1 MCKTRHVP
9 PPLPKP
15 AGVVDNTAID
25 NSQSILHVNLSQHIV
40 LMSTTVG
47 LISLL
52 LLCLGIYCVR
62 KRCLRCL
69 QTAITPQGRSSAHS
83 AATNYGVS
91 DPSNTMSMHAFKRP
105 LGLVAPSLSQYAA
118 PSPYAAPIYITN
130 SAPEGQSV
138 SDHSSD
144 TIPPSAP
151 SSARYATQD
160 TVTTNTSRRSKH

>member
-52 LLCLGIYCVR
+52 LLCLGIWCV
-62 KRCLRCL
+62 KERCLRCL
-69 QTAITPQGRSSAHS
+69 RSAVTPQEGRPTARYP
-83 AATNYGVS
+83 AAACYNGS
-91 DPSNTMSMHAFKRP
+91 GPSNSMIMQTFDCP
-105 LGLVAPSLSQYAA
+105 MGPV
-118 PSPYAAPIYITN
+118 SPYNTPYTAPCTSLYITN
-130 SAPEGQSV
+130 TAEDSQSV
-138 SDHSSD
+138 EHSSD
-144 TIPPSAP
+144 YSPSAP
-151 SSARYATQD
+151 TSERNAAKDRGRN
-160 TVTTNTSRRSKH
+160 TNKRNKQH